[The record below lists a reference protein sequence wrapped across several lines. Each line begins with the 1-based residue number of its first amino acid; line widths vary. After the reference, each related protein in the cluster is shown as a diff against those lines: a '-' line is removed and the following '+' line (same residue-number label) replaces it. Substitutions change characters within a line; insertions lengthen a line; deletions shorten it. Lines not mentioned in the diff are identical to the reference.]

1 MIDSI
6 VVYKDE
12 DSYQKTAYFRG
23 ERYFHARVV
32 IGLTLGIF
40 KYDIMM
46 KQLDWLGSIS
56 WAMH

>member
-46 KQLDWLGSIS
+46 KQLD
-56 WAMH
+56 